1 MKEKNGEER
10 IQIKV
15 SEEKQATEE
24 EEKQTEDEP
33 DTKEKPLAKMT
44 KPELLEKITEL
55 QEESKNNFD
64 LYLRSQAEMEN
75 IKKRNKK
82 DKEDWVK
89 YANETLIK
97 EMLPVIDNLEKA
109 ISHSRNE
116 NSFDALKEG
125 VALTLKGF
133 MDALQKSGLAEVK
146 AHGEPFD
153 PNFHQ
158 AVSQQEDHN
167 VEPGIILEELQKGYT
182 LNDRLIR
189 PAMVVVSKGKPG
201 DVSGND

>member
-133 MDALQKSGLAEVK
+133 MDALKKSGLAEVK

-189 PAMVVVSKGKPG
+189 PSMVVVSKGKPG
-201 DVSGND
+201 EVSGND

>member
-1 MKEKNGEER
+1 MKEKDGEKG

-15 SEEKQATEE
+15 SGEEQATETEEKQPEN
-24 EEKQTEDEP
+24 EP
-33 DTKEKPLAKMT
+33 EANEKPMAKMT
-44 KPELLEKITEL
+44 KSELLEKIDEL
-55 QEESKNNFD
+55 QEESKKNFD
-64 LYLRSQAEMEN
+64 IYLRSQAEIEN

-82 DKEDWVK
+82 DKEDWIK

-109 ISHSRNE
+109 ISHSQNE
-116 NSFDALKEG
+116 NSIAALKEG

-133 MDALQKSGLAEVK
+133 MDTLKKSGLEEVK
-146 AHGEPFD
+146 AQGEPFD
-153 PNFHQ
+153 PSFHQ
-158 AVSQQEDHN
+158 AVSQQEDNN

-182 LNDRLIR
+182 LNERLIR

-201 DVSGND
+201 NVSGND